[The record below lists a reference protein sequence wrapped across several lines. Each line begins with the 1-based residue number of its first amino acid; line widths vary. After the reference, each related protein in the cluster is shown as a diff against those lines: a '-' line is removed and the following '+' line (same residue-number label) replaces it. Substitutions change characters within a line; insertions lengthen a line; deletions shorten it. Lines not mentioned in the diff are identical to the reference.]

1 MLMLTLAV
9 VMLINPS
16 LMNNLRSSLIIFAA
30 ALVLLAHRKILPR
43 QGIVIGTVALGG
55 VQWSK

>member
-1 MLMLTLAV
+1 MLTLAV
-9 VMLINPS
+9 VTLINS
-16 LMNNLRSSLIIFAA
+16 SRMNNLRSSLIIFGAA

-55 VQWSK
+55 AKRGK

>member
-1 MLMLTLAV
+1 MRTLAV
-9 VMLINPS
+9 VMLINS
-16 LMNNLRSSLIIFAA
+16 SRMNNSRSSLIIFAA

-55 VQWSK
+55 AKRGK